1 MRCTHSQLTRSIE
14 GFSHAST
21 DSHFQQNDL
30 SHLITQ
36 KFVSKLFQ
44 SRSQFSLRNSSNI
57 FPSTSFFFFFFLL
70 CFVFFLFFVV
80 VVVFCVF
87 VSFCFCLFFQFF
99 VFVFF
104 FLFIII
110 LLLPCCF
117 VAYLLERHN
126 RYLRAYKHSSSRI
139 SYRCLHRM
147 WHQTQFTSDN
157 KCVIIHQLKYISN
170 PFVIN
175 FNRTGQ
181 HNQLMPQHV
190 YFPRTKC
197 LKVSFF

>member
-44 SRSQFSLRNSSNI
+44 SRSKFSLRNSSNI
-57 FPSTSFFFFFFLL
+57 FPSTSFFFV
-70 CFVFFLFFVV
+70 FVFFFLFFVL
-80 VVVFCVF
+80 FL
-87 VSFCFCLFFQFF
+87 FCFCFVFCCCCCFLCFCFVLFFVFVCFFSFF

-117 VAYLLERHN
+117 VAYLLEGHN

-139 SYRCLHRM
+139 SYRRLHRM

-157 KCVIIHQLKYISN
+157 KCVIIH
-170 PFVIN
+170 
-175 FNRTGQ
+175 
-181 HNQLMPQHV
+181 
-190 YFPRTKC
+190 
-197 LKVSFF
+197 